1 MKYVGN
7 KLGQF
12 KLVGKIKKGYF
23 ISPKLYCLKM
33 DDGRTIIKSKGIS
46 YDNLSELDFEEMLYN
61 LNKIIPI
68 ERFHKNM
75 ENLTINYKESKYK
88 ITHHKFKRK
97 PIFENYKIVDT
108 ILLVVKE
115 NKIIQD
121 NIINKFIYNLVL
133 YNPNKYAL
141 IKSNLF
147 LIKYN
152 PNKYAII
159 KSNLN

>member
-68 ERFHKNM
+68 
-75 ENLTINYKESKYK
+75 
-88 ITHHKFKRK
+88 
-97 PIFENYKIVDT
+97 FENYKIVDT
-108 ILLVVKE
+108 IPLVVKK

-121 NIINKFIYNLVL
+121 NIVNKFIYNLVL

-159 KSNLN
+159 